1 MKKTFAIILGILMVV
16 FLYVVAGLYF
26 INQPFGDKLRSLF
39 FWLPYLI
46 FFALSIVLVVFT
58 FKKQV
63 KGKLKTFLLLTGIS
77 PLVMI
82 VSIILH
88 NLIFGLFI
96 IFFGENFWERI
107 GIGDEPLFFLLAV
120 VVCPIAFL
128 VGLVGSIVLLIKKK

>member
-88 NLIFGLFI
+88 NLVFALFI

>member
-46 FFALSIVLVVFT
+46 FFALSIVLVFFT

-88 NLIFGLFI
+88 NLVFALFI

>member
-46 FFALSIVLVVFT
+46 FFALSIVLVFFT